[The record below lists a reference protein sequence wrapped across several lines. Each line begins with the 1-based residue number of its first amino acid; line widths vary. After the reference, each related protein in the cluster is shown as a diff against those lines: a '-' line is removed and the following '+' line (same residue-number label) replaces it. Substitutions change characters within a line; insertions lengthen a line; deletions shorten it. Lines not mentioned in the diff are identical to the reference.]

1 MIIDMFDS
9 VDSYCTVLYSIV
21 GVIFERLRSEQVR
34 CHWLAVTGGWW
45 LVWVDTEIISLNV
58 TPS

>member
-1 MIIDMFDS
+1 MFEIM
-9 VDSYCTVLYSIV
+9 VLYHIV
-21 GVIFERLRSEQVR
+21 RVIFERLRSEQVR